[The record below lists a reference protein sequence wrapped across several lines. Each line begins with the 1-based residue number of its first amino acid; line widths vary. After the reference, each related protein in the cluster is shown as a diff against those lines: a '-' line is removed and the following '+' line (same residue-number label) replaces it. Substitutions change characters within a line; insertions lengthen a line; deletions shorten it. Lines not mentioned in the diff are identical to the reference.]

1 MDSRLSKPQIWFV
14 VALLFLIAIVN
25 KPAVD
30 QIQCGP
36 PTHSCSRTDQG
47 VIQPD
52 APPVPNFGGLAGANM
67 LATDPLYNNVEI
79 VRSTD
84 AGSDPANVNTSYMA
98 ELGGSSVTEPTRLAD
113 TRFKRPALVPA

>member
-52 APPVPNFGGLAGANM
+52 APSVPNFGGLADANL
-67 LATDPLYNNVEI
+67 LAKDPLYNNFEI
-79 VRSTD
+79 VRCTD
-84 AGSDPANVNTSYMA
+84 AGSDPANVNTSDMA
-98 ELGGSSVTEPTRLAD
+98 GLGGSGVTGPTRLAA
-113 TRFKRPALVPA
+113 TCFKRPVLVPA